1 MPPGLNILP
10 PWDIGG
16 AAPSAAAALLAIVHG
31 HDVDLEPARTPCGP
45 PGNGPCLTA
54 GRAAASGG
62 VRGTVAPPT
71 TIVHLFAGACWRG
84 RRPAG
89 VQGGPASGGAIT
101 LPALLCIYPCA
112 GSNFTGSLVGN
123 KRGCSQTKKGGA
135 CSIQGY
141 QGRCCVTKLA
151 PSIEMPGA
159 RLGHH
164 NRSDY
169 LTDCSWPLLTC

>member
-54 GRAAASGG
+54 RRAAASGG

-112 GSNFTGSLVGN
+112 GSNFLAEAVGVHWEFS
-123 KRGCSQTKKGGA
+123 GEQAGLLPDQEGG
-135 CSIQGY
+135 GVLHP
-141 QGRCCVTKLA
+141 GL
-151 PSIEMPGA
+151 PGA
-159 RLGHH
+159 LLRDKIG
-164 NRSDY
+164 
-169 LTDCSWPLLTC
+169 PLH